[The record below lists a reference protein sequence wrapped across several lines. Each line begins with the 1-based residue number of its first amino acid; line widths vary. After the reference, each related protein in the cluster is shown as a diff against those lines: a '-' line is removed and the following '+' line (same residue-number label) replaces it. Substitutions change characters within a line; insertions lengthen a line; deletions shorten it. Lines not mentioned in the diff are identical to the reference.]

1 MTHREQTGI
10 CNCVL
15 IALGA
20 NLGGQK
26 DSPLRQVEAAL
37 DEITQAG
44 LTISKRSRVFLT
56 PSFPEGSGPDFVNSA
71 IECVSDLAPEEIL
84 ARLHQIEKSAGRTR
98 LLRWEPRV
106 LDLDLLAVG
115 DRVLPD
121 AARFGAWAGMPL
133 EAQLEAAPDELVLP
147 HPRLHERAFVL
158 VPLMDIAPDWRHPV
172 LNQTI
177 SELFAALKPA
187 QLAGIRPVL
196 P

>member
-26 DSPLRQVEAAL
+26 DSPLGQVEAAL
-37 DEITQAG
+37 EEITQSG
-44 LTISKRSRVFLT
+44 LTISKRSRAFLT
-56 PSFPEGSGPDFVNSA
+56 PSFPRGSGPDFVNLV
-71 IECVSDLAPEEIL
+71 IKCVSDLAPEEIL
-84 ARLHQIEKSAGRTR
+84 ARLHQIERWAGRTR
-98 LLRWEPRV
+98 RRRWEPRV

-115 DRVLPD
+115 DCILPD
-121 AARFGAWAGMPL
+121 AARFNAWAGMPL
-133 EAQLEAAPDELVLP
+133 EAQKEAAPDELVLP

-158 VPLMDIAPDWRHPV
+158 VPLMDIAPDWRHPA
-172 LNQTI
+172 LNKTI
-177 SELFAALKPA
+177 SELFAALEPE
-187 QLAGIRPVL
+187 QLAGIRPIL